1 MKKYNKQLLIEQ
13 VRKHHKERHYV
24 RLMAGEK
31 DPLRFVKWRDETP
44 NLETLIRHIDSG
56 GNIGMVCDDILV
68 IDVDDHDGSGAG
80 KKSFKKLSD
89 DIGQPLAIN
98 THTPNNGHHC
108 YLRLPDG
115 AEEYIRVRLPDYPGI
130 DFLSGKRY
138 VLLPGCEIGDRAYV
152 DVGRSVPD
160 APPALVEL
168 IRSDRG
174 EGPGEEDA
182 LGAVRTETEAEVRA
196 LLDGLDPNCHYD
208 EWIRVGMALH
218 HWRSGKEGITLW
230 AQWSEGADKPAT
242 RAQMRRHWISFGD
255 SENPVT
261 LSSVHAQVQQASRPE
276 PDAENGEDWVSEW
289 VWVNNHGAFYD
300 IVRDEFLGDRS
311 FNMRHADK
319 MPVDKKGKSPA
330 PTTYYTM
337 HPDARLVIGTVYDPT
352 TSDKIVTDRGHPM
365 VNRFRPETLP
375 KSATSISDEADGYI
389 RNIMLP
395 HFMFLGAGHEN
406 RSEILQSVIA
416 HNVQTPGVLLRWAPL
431 IQGEQGVGKSWLRVL
446 LEAVMGEENVTV
458 VSAEQAASR
467 FRSWATGSAVCV
479 LEELKISGKN
489 RYEVYNAIKPL
500 ITDPRVQ
507 IEEKYIRAYTTKNTT
522 NYLAITNYKDALP
535 LDEHDRRWWVNF
547 TPPLSAMTDAS
558 DAHFDI
564 LFSGLKKFRAEL
576 RYYFESYPISA
587 AFRKLN
593 RAPMSAAKHAMIAT
607 GQSEQQIDV
616 LRDLLAAG
624 GDGYCED
631 VVCVDSLFEAYEVE
645 NQPLKAHERYTRMK
659 KLGYTAYKN
668 PIRWKGVRIRVWVR
682 TEMTADQIKSTIN
695 NHWNSKGE
703 GKNHELRMV

>member
-1 MKKYNKQLLIEQ
+1 MVLKKYNKQLLIEQ
-13 VRKHHKERHYV
+13 VREHHEGRHYV
-24 RLMAGEK
+24 RIAPGEK
-31 DPLRFVKWRDETP
+31 SPLGKWGDKKP
-44 NLETLIRHIDSG
+44 TLQALIGHIEGG
-56 GNIGMVCDDILV
+56 GNIAMICDDILI

-80 KKSFKKLSD
+80 KKSFKKLSG
-89 DIGQPLAIN
+89 DIGAPLPIN
-98 THTPNNGHHC
+98 TQTPNDGCHC

-115 AEEYIRVRLPDYPGI
+115 AEDNIRVRLPDYPGI

-152 DVGRSVPD
+152 DVDRSVPD
-160 APPALVEL
+160 APPALVDL
-168 IRSDRG
+168 IRSNRWKDAG
-174 EGPGEEDA
+174 AEDA

-218 HWRSGKEGITLW
+218 HWRSGKEGISLW
-230 AQWSEGADKPAT
+230 AQWSERADKPAT
-242 RAQMRRHWISFGD
+242 RAQMRRHWISFGNAK
-255 SENPVT
+255 NPVT
-261 LSSVHAQVQQASRPE
+261 LSSMHAQVMQASRQE
-276 PDAENGEDWVSEW
+276 PDAENGSDWVSEW

-300 IVRDEFLGDRS
+300 IVHDEFLGDRS
-311 FNMRHADK
+311 FNMLHTDK
-319 MPVDKKGKSPA
+319 MPVNKKGKSPA
-330 PTTYYTM
+330 PTAYYTM
-337 HPDARLVIGTVYDPT
+337 HPDARVVIGTVYDPT
-352 TSDKIVTDRGHPM
+352 TTEKIVTDRGHPM

-375 KSATSISDEADGYI
+375 KSAASISDEADEYI
-389 RNIMLP
+389 KNIMIP

-558 DAHFDI
+558 DAHFDT
-564 LFSGLKKFRAEL
+564 LFSGLTKFRAEL

-668 PIRWKGVRIRVWVR
+668 PIRWQGNRIRVWVR